1 VNCQRKVCHIY
12 GYSIALILWWSL
24 KELLLLH
31 NYITLSKY
39 HLQENNVLEFAAHFT
54 VEVH

>member
-39 HLQENNVLEFAAHFT
+39 YLQENNVLGFAAHFT